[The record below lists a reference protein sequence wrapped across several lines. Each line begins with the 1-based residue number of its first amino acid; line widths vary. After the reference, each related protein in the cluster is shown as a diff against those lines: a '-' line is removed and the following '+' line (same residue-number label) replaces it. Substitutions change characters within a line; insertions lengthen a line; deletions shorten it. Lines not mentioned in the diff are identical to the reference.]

1 MTPENARYILFLI
14 DSKIKDH
21 DGKIFCCLSDAREYA
36 KDTIKEKYADKAVV
50 GMFVW
55 NQDARE
61 MLITMVETIGFK
73 NDKTNATQL
82 KLFRSGIEP

>member
-1 MTPENARYILFLI
+1 MELANALYILFLI

-21 DGKIFCCLSDAREYA
+21 DGKIFCSLNEAREYA
-36 KDTIKEKYADKAVV
+36 KDTINEKYADKAVV

-55 NQDARE
+55 DDGARE

-73 NDKTNATQL
+73 ADKTNVTQL
-82 KLFRSGIEP
+82 ELFKEH

>member
-1 MTPENARYILFLI
+1 MERNSIRYILFLI

-21 DGKIFCCLSDAREYA
+21 DGKIFCSLRDAREYA

-55 NQDARE
+55 DEGARE

-73 NDKTNATQL
+73 GDKMDVLQL
-82 KLFRSGIEP
+82 KLFK